1 MWENRFTLH
10 FMRRKRAKTKMF
22 FDAYFVSKYV
32 RTAAAGSLMSITD
45 LLFGIFFWTEMLSLV
60 FVLLHCATN
69 CTFIE
74 KRKMRNKLVVSG
86 SFFIKANKSFFFNFC
101 FIIS

>member
-45 LLFGIFFWTEMLSLV
+45 LLFGIFFWAEMLSLV
-60 FVLLHCATN
+60 FVLLRSTLCYKLYIYRKEEN
-69 CTFIE
+69 E
-74 KRKMRNKLVVSG
+74 K
-86 SFFIKANKSFFFNFC
+86 
-101 FIIS
+101 

>member
-1 MWENRFTLH
+1 
-10 FMRRKRAKTKMF
+10 MRRKRAKTKMF

-74 KRKMRNKLVVSG
+74 KRKMRNKLVSG
-86 SFFIKANKSFFFNFC
+86 SFFTKANKRVFFNFC